1 MSLTDHDR
9 IITSLEALRAAEAGC
24 VYHATARVVA
34 GEGAAAAKL
43 MMVGEQA
50 GQQDLAGRPFLGS
63 AGARVSTP
71 RADTADVNKK

>member
-50 GQQDLAGRPFLGS
+50 GPSSDPPERACPRRGPTPLA
-63 AGARVSTP
+63 
-71 RADTADVNKK
+71 

>member
-1 MSLTDHDR
+1 
-9 IITSLEALRAAEAGC
+9 
-24 VYHATARVVA
+24 
-34 GEGAAAAKL
+34 